1 MEENLAL
8 EQYLKHPCFS
18 SLSGRDVSLII
29 NNSTTLDFKKHETII
44 KQGSFATHIYY
55 MLEGLAKINI
65 ESDGRNNTIRMAP
78 QFRFLGLSHAFFDK
92 IYHLSATAMEP
103 TKVMLIDIAVFKQ
116 LIKTN
121 GSFAMGV
128 IETMSMTSHRQ
139 IKRMIMYSNKNVE
152 GSLATFLIHYAHM
165 ANSNT
170 FKLPFSRKE
179 IAETIGYSRE
189 SVIHT
194 FTKFNKEKI
203 IRVVDKQVEL
213 LNVDLLKQIKAKG

>member
-1 MEENLAL
+1 MDENLAL

-18 SLSGRDVSLII
+18 SLSGRDVSMII
-29 NNSTTLDFKKHETII
+29 NNSTILDFKKHENII

-55 MLEGLAKINI
+55 VLNGLAKINI

-78 QFRFLGLSHAFFDK
+78 EFRFLGLSHAFFDK
-92 IYHLSATAMEP
+92 TYHVSATAMENSR
-103 TKVMLIDIAVFKQ
+103 VLLIDIAVFKQ

-121 GSFAMGV
+121 GSFAMGI
-128 IETMSMTSHRQ
+128 IETMSKTSHRQ
-139 IKRMIMYSNKNVE
+139 VKRMVMYSNKNVE
-152 GSLATFLIHYAHM
+152 GSLATFLLHYAHM
-165 ANSNT
+165 ADCKT

-194 FTKFNKEKI
+194 FSKFNKEQI
-203 IRVVDKQVEL
+203 IRVEDKMVEL
-213 LNVDLLKQIKAKG
+213 LDVDLLTQIKKKG

>member
-1 MEENLAL
+1 MEEKIAL

-29 NNSTTLDFKKHETII
+29 NNSTTLDFKNHETII

-55 MLEGLAKINI
+55 VLGGLAKINI

-92 IYHLSATAMEP
+92 VYHISATAMEP
-103 TKVMLIDIAVFKQ
+103 TTILLIDIAVFKQ

-139 IKRMIMYSNKNVE
+139 VKRMIMYSNKNVE

-165 ANSNT
+165 TNSNT

-203 IRVVDKQVEL
+203 IRVEDKRVEL
-213 LNVDLLKQIKAKG
+213 LNVDLLKQIKEKG

>member
-1 MEENLAL
+1 MDENFEL

-18 SLSGRDVSLII
+18 SLSGRDVSMII
-29 NNSTTLDFKKHETII
+29 NNSTILDFKKNEIII

-55 MLEGLAKINI
+55 VLSGLAKINI

-78 QFRFLGLSHAFFDK
+78 EYRFLGLSHAFFDK
-92 IYHLSATAMEP
+92 TYHISATAME
-103 TKVMLIDIAVFKQ
+103 TSKVLLIDIAVFKQ

-121 GSFAMGV
+121 GSFAMGI
-128 IETMSMTSHRQ
+128 IETMSKTSHRQ
-139 IKRMIMYSNKNVE
+139 VKRMVMYSNKNVE
-152 GSLATFLIHYAHM
+152 GSLATFLLHYSHM
-165 ANSNT
+165 ENSTT

-194 FTKFNKEKI
+194 FSKFNKENI
-203 IRVVDKQVEL
+203 IRVDEKYVEL
-213 LNVDLLKQIKAKG
+213 LDIELLKQIKKKG